1 MAVKLQ
7 SRAILLEPSKRD
19 PTFSYTKHSPSAF
32 PEKIP
37 DDPGHQRGM
46 ADTYSAFCH
55 LLNAHHNIFDLFH
68 KLDVP
73 FRYVGIL
80 TTQQLNVVQEEQGE
94 QEGQRSNL
102 TKKRET

>member
-1 MAVKLQ
+1 
-7 SRAILLEPSKRD
+7 
-19 PTFSYTKHSPSAF
+19 
-32 PEKIP
+32 
-37 DDPGHQRGM
+37 M

-55 LLNAHHNIFDLFH
+55 LLNVHHNIFDLFH